1 MITSK
6 AVIRTS
12 EIKQSVSITIKTSKF
27 KITGIKTNYM
37 HTSGRKTYIG
47 ITPIIDLKSTP
58 DDNELNFRE
67 FSVNL
72 DMTVTNDLTLIL
84 NSNNNVKSMIA
95 DIFYEVRNVNNKNV
109 LFINTTIDNEEIHH
123 STNIIQNDDVLRY
136 YRKIFPVYRLKTY
149 QVHGNQISNAG
160 EISKITYD
168 KEIGKFRVYL
178 SDGAIL
184 LYNNYPLVYE
194 EDMVIQNREHIT
206 PPNLYWLIDDSYPD
220 LIFVNQ
226 FKVFDSKI
234 TLGSDNWN
242 SVNDLI
248 YALNRYSS
256 NGSFSDDFAIL
267 SAKFKIQ
274 ALNQEIKID
283 FQNKHFKVQDFLQEI
298 GPGAVKLFPFPFRR
312 LYSKLSSYNAIQI
325 TIDLFDIKKYL
336 ESHSLEDLENSTMQ
350 ANLRLEMSGEIR
362 SDNIIPH
369 SRKSDDEEL
378 YRISNPIQNP

>member
-58 DDNELNFRE
+58 EDNELNFRE

-84 NSNNNVKSMIA
+84 NSNNNVKSIIA

>member
-58 DDNELNFRE
+58 EDNELNFRE

-84 NSNNNVKSMIA
+84 NSNNNVKSMIS

-109 LFINTTIDNEEIHH
+109 LFITTTIDNEEIHH

>member
-12 EIKQSVSITIKTSKF
+12 KIKQSVSITIKTSKF

-84 NSNNNVKSMIA
+84 NSNNNVKSIIA
-95 DIFYEVRNVNNKNV
+95 DISYEVSNVNNKNI
-109 LFINTTIDNEEIHH
+109 LLINAIIDNEEIHH
-123 STNIIQNDDVLRY
+123 SSNIIQNDDVLRY

-226 FKVFDSKI
+226 FKVFESKI
-234 TLGSDNWN
+234 TLGYDNWN

-312 LYSKLSSYNAIQI
+312 LYSKLSAYNAIQI

-336 ESHSLEDLENSTMQ
+336 ESHSLEDLENFTMQ
-350 ANLRLEMSGEIR
+350 PNLRLEMSGEIR

-378 YRISNPIQNP
+378 YRISKPNQNP

>member
-58 DDNELNFRE
+58 EDNELNFRE
-67 FSVNL
+67 FSVTL

-234 TLGSDNWN
+234 TLGSDDWN

-336 ESHSLEDLENSTMQ
+336 ESHSLEDLENFTMQ

>member
-58 DDNELNFRE
+58 EDNELNFRE

>member
-27 KITGIKTNYM
+27 KIIGIKTNYM

-84 NSNNNVKSMIA
+84 NSNNNVKSIIA

>member
-84 NSNNNVKSMIA
+84 NSNNNVKSIIA

-336 ESHSLEDLENSTMQ
+336 ESHSLEDLKNSTMQ

>member
-12 EIKQSVSITIKTSKF
+12 KIKQSVSITIKTSKF

-84 NSNNNVKSMIA
+84 NSNNNVKSIIA
-95 DIFYEVRNVNNKNV
+95 DIFYEVSNVNNKNI
-109 LFINTTIDNEEIHH
+109 LLINAIIDNEEIHH
-123 STNIIQNDDVLRY
+123 SSNIIQNDDVLRY

-184 LYNNYPLVYE
+184 LCNNYPLVYE

-226 FKVFDSKI
+226 FKVFESKI
-234 TLGSDNWN
+234 TLGYDNWN

-312 LYSKLSSYNAIQI
+312 LYSKLSAYNAIQI

-336 ESHSLEDLENSTMQ
+336 ESHSLEDLENFTMQ
-350 ANLRLEMSGEIR
+350 PNLRLEMSGEIR

-378 YRISNPIQNP
+378 YRISKPNQNP

>member
-84 NSNNNVKSMIA
+84 NSNNNVKSIIA

-194 EDMVIQNREHIT
+194 EDLVIQNREHIT

>member
-58 DDNELNFRE
+58 EDNELNFRE

-336 ESHSLEDLENSTMQ
+336 ESHSLEDLENSSMRS
-350 ANLRLEMSGEIR
+350 NLRLEMSGEIR

>member
-27 KITGIKTNYM
+27 KIIGIKTNYM

>member
-6 AVIRTS
+6 TVIRTS

-84 NSNNNVKSMIA
+84 NSNNNVKSIIA

-109 LFINTTIDNEEIHH
+109 LFINTTINNEEIHH

>member
-1 MITSK
+1 M
-6 AVIRTS
+6 
-12 EIKQSVSITIKTSKF
+12 
-27 KITGIKTNYM
+27 
-37 HTSGRKTYIG
+37 
-47 ITPIIDLKSTP
+47 
-58 DDNELNFRE
+58 
-67 FSVNL
+67 
-72 DMTVTNDLTLIL
+72 
-84 NSNNNVKSMIA
+84 
-95 DIFYEVRNVNNKNV
+95 
-109 LFINTTIDNEEIHH
+109 
-123 STNIIQNDDVLRY
+123 
-136 YRKIFPVYRLKTY
+136 KTY

-336 ESHSLEDLENSTMQ
+336 ESHSPEDLENSTMQ

>member
-27 KITGIKTNYM
+27 KIIGIKTNYM

-84 NSNNNVKSMIA
+84 NSNNNVKSMIS

-109 LFINTTIDNEEIHH
+109 LFITTTIDNEEIHH

-234 TLGSDNWN
+234 TLGYDNWN

-336 ESHSLEDLENSTMQ
+336 ESHSLEDLENFTMQ

-369 SRKSDDEEL
+369 SRRSDDEEL
-378 YRISNPIQNP
+378 YRISNPTQNP

>member
-12 EIKQSVSITIKTSKF
+12 KIKQSVSITIKTSKF

-84 NSNNNVKSMIA
+84 NSNNNVKSIIA
-95 DIFYEVRNVNNKNV
+95 DIFYEVSNVNNKNI
-109 LFINTTIDNEEIHH
+109 LLINAIIDNEEIHH
-123 STNIIQNDDVLRY
+123 SSNIIQNDDVLRY

-226 FKVFDSKI
+226 FKVFESKI
-234 TLGSDNWN
+234 TLGYDNWN

-312 LYSKLSSYNAIQI
+312 LYSKLSAYNAIQI

-336 ESHSLEDLENSTMQ
+336 ESHSLEDLENFTMQ
-350 ANLRLEMSGEIR
+350 PNLRLEMSGEIR

-378 YRISNPIQNP
+378 YRISKPNQNP

>member
-84 NSNNNVKSMIA
+84 NSNNNVKSIIA

>member
-27 KITGIKTNYM
+27 KIIGIKTNYM

-109 LFINTTIDNEEIHH
+109 LFINATIDNEEIHH
-123 STNIIQNDDVLRY
+123 SNNIIQNDDVLRY